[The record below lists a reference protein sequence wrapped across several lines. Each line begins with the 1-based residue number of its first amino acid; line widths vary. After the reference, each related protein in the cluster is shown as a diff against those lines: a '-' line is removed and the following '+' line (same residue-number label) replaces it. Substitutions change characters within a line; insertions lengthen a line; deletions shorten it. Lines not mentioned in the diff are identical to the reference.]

1 MELKYRDYVKVTG
14 GFYEG
19 LTGFVTESHIK
30 IGDNRYYVE
39 MWVVKITLDYRPKAW
54 INESYLEKIEEK

>member
-19 LTGFVTESHIK
+19 LSGYVTESDTNNR
-30 IGDNRYYVE
+30 DNRYYVE
-39 MWVVKITLDYRPKAW
+39 MVSVKNTDNYYPKDW
-54 INESYLEKIEEK
+54 IRESYLEKIEE